1 MAQKSKETKI
11 ETAPEQV
18 VDKECACDAKPNIKA
33 GVFFLSA
40 LALGGLAIWAAITN
54 NWVRLPGMEAPTS
67 DRKVVALVDD
77 DPIYLADVEKLVS
90 QVPQLA
96 ELPFE
101 DIYPQL
107 LKDMVAEKVLKKAV
121 DKSDVAENPAVQ
133 QRINAILFEAY
144 LIDKF
149 TRIVSDDDLKKVYL
163 EQIKN
168 FPRQDEIRARHIL
181 VKTEQEA
188 KDILLQLKAGAD
200 FKMLADTKSLDTGSN
215 NGGDLGYF
223 RKDMMIPAFTEP
235 VFKLK
240 VNQLSEPIKTS
251 FGWHVVLVEDRR
263 LAAPPAFEEM
273 KEFLRKQMF
282 QQKVPELISDEH
294 IRFDARILVPSM
306 EDKASIVS
314 VEETSDMALEP
325 EQKVENNPTQPTE
338 EAAVQPAEK
347 VVKEAKEVVEN
358 VVDAVEE
365 KASEV
370 KEEVKAVAES
380 VKEEA
385 KEAVPTEVPAEKK

>member
-1 MAQKSKETKI
+1 MAQKSKEVKTEKKSDQLV
-11 ETAPEQV
+11 E
-18 VDKECACDAKPNIKA
+18 KECTCDTKPNLKA
-33 GVFFLSA
+33 GAIFVSV
-40 LALGGLAIWAAITN
+40 LALGAVTIWAAITN
-54 NWVRLPGMEAPTS
+54 NWVRLPGMGAPTS

-107 LKDMVAEKVLKKAV
+107 VKDMVAEKVLKKAV
-121 DKSDVAENPAVQ
+121 DKSDVEKNPAVQ

-149 TRIVSDDDLKKVYL
+149 TKVVSDKDLKTVYL

-168 FPRQDEIRARHIL
+168 FPRQDEVRARHIL

-200 FKMLADTKSLDTGSN
+200 FKMLANTKSLDTGSN

-240 VNQLSEPIKTS
+240 VGQLSEPIKTS
-251 FGWHVVLVEDRR
+251 FGWHIVLVEDRR

-273 KEFLRKQMF
+273 KEFLRKQIF

-306 EDKASIVS
+306 EDKAAIVS

-325 EQKVENNPTQPTE
+325 EKATTE
-338 EAAVQPAEK
+338 SAP
-347 VVKEAKEVVEN
+347 EVV
-358 VVDAVEE
+358 AEE
-365 KASEV
+365 KKADV
-370 KEEVKAVAES
+370 VEEVKDVAPEAQEKVAEQPQEEIKAE
-380 VKEEA
+380 VKTQEVAEQ
-385 KEAVPTEVPAEKK
+385 AVEGEKK